1 MPTAPTPIK
10 STSRQKNATSGSN
23 TPGGNRDKYKKLNDL
38 IVSQVGGMGLSMMS
52 VPFFRKDGVVLF
64 AHTQKL
70 SDSMVDCARVNDTM
84 YKTLVTIF
92 SGAVWTV
99 LVLEVASI
107 SAAIMSNHNVQLPLP
122 AGIKNALSAPDTSG
136 YSFNDALK
144 DSVKLATLLNM
155 QQQATPEVSASMITA
170 MLSGQMPIEAA

>member
-1 MPTAPTPIK
+1 MEEEKKELPPPGYDKELPPGGDNEPPAPEPQEGDSDSELDTLNTPAPSMPTAPTPIK

-23 TPGGNRDKYKKLNDL
+23 MPGGTRDKYKKLNDL
-38 IVSQVGGMGLSMMS
+38 IVSQIGGMGLSMMS
-52 VPFFRKDGVVLF
+52 TPFFRKDGVVLF

-70 SDSMVDCARVNDTM
+70 SDSMVDCARVNETM

-107 SAAIMSNHNVQLPLP
+107 SAAIMSNHNVLQL
-122 AGIKNALSAPDTSG
+122 
-136 YSFNDALK
+136 
-144 DSVKLATLLNM
+144 
-155 QQQATPEVSASMITA
+155 Q
-170 MLSGQMPIEAA
+170 